1 MSLDC
6 RRWIELADREA
17 TGEALPTE
25 EQAFQRL
32 HAASC
37 AECAREAAIW
47 RALEAPAAN
56 LAPQAE
62 ELERI
67 MALATAE
74 RARRSVIALPRRWKN
89 MTLAGVAL
97 ASAAALVLWWNG
109 EHARSGSHRLAKGTA
124 TATIAAAQIRIP
136 AANSPSP
143 AEPVESGA
151 PPHCSEV
158 IPGAT
163 VCFARGAE
171 IASRALEGPDRA
183 LEVARG
189 RAVVSLLPQPPGT
202 SFSLTTAL
210 GKVTAV
216 GTIFSVEVRA
226 DGATIAR
233 VIEGHV
239 LVRAGETDIAHSVVA
254 GHAFRLGEQ
263 QPTLLSDHERDQDL
277 ALLSL
282 SGAVEHDPSN
292 PSSAPKVGDLGGAPV
307 APPDMLGY
315 ARSLRA
321 SGDFRRA
328 ADVYRRI
335 HAANP
340 QSPTGRAALVSL
352 GELLLSLNDAQGALS
367 AFDSYLVGGGAL
379 DQEAL
384 FGRARALRTLKRPAE
399 ERAAID
405 RFLAAYPSS
414 PQSRVLR
421 SRLAA
426 MKK

>member
-6 RRWIELADREA
+6 QRWIELSDREA
-17 TGEALPTE
+17 AGEALPTE
-25 EQAFQRL
+25 EHAFQRV

-47 RALEAPAAN
+47 RALKAPAAE
-56 LAPQAE
+56 LAPDSE
-62 ELERI
+62 EVERI
-67 MALATAE
+67 LRLATAE
-74 RARRSVIALPRRWKN
+74 RARPGVIALPRRWKSVAV
-89 MTLAGVAL
+89 AGAAL
-97 ASAAALVLWWNG
+97 ACAAALVLWWNG
-109 EHARSGSHRLAKGTA
+109 ERARGDSQGLAQGA
-124 TATIAAAQIRIP
+124 VIPSAAPLPRMP
-136 AANSPSP
+136 AANRASP
-143 AEPVESGA
+143 AGPSDGDA
-151 PPHCSEV
+151 PAHCAEV

-163 VCFARGAE
+163 VCFARGAV
-171 IASRALEGPDRA
+171 IASRALEGPDRT

-202 SFSLTTAL
+202 SFSLTTAG

-216 GTIFSVEVRA
+216 GTIFSVEVGA
-226 DGATIAR
+226 DGGTIAR

-239 LVRAGETDIAHSVVA
+239 SARAGEADAAHSVVA
-254 GHAFRLGEQ
+254 GQAFRLGEQ
-263 QPTLLSDHERDQDL
+263 QPTLLSDQERDVDL

-282 SGAVEHDPSN
+282 SGSSAQDPST
-292 PSSAPKVGDLGGAPV
+292 PSSGPKVGDLGGAP
-307 APPDMLGY
+307 AAPPPDMLGY

-328 ADVYRRI
+328 AEVYRKI

-340 QSPTGRAALVSL
+340 QSPSGRAALVSL
-352 GELLLSLNDAQGALS
+352 GELRLSLNDAKGALS
-367 AFDSYLVGGGAL
+367 AFDSYLARGGAL
-379 DQEAL
+379 AQEAL
-384 FGRARALRTLKRPAE
+384 FGRARALRTLNRPAD

-405 RFLAAYPSS
+405 RFLAAYPDA

>member
-17 TGEALPTE
+17 AGEALPTE
-25 EQAFQRL
+25 EQAFQRA
-32 HAASC
+32 HAAGC
-37 AECAREAAIW
+37 AECGREAAIW
-47 RALEAPAAN
+47 RALKAPAAD
-56 LAPQAE
+56 LAPEAE

-67 MALATAE
+67 MTLAAAE
-74 RARRSVIALPRRWKN
+74 RPSPSTIALPRRWKS
-89 MTLAGVAL
+89 MTLAGVAV
-97 ASAAALVLWWNG
+97 ACAAALALWWNG
-109 EHARSGSHRLAKGTA
+109 ERARNDSHRLAKGTG
-124 TATIAAAQIRIP
+124 TTAAQQHRMP
-136 AANSPSP
+136 AANSASP
-143 AEPVESGA
+143 AGPVESGA

-163 VCFARGAE
+163 VCFARGAA
-171 IASRALEGPDRA
+171 IASRALEGPERA
-183 LEVARG
+183 LELARG

-239 LVRAGETDIAHSVVA
+239 LVRAGADIAHSVLA
-254 GHAFRLGEQ
+254 GQAFRLGER
-263 QPTLLSDHERDQDL
+263 QPTLLSDHERDLDL

-282 SGAVEHDPSN
+282 SGSIERQQSN
-292 PSSAPKVGDLGGAPV
+292 PSSAPKAGDLRGAPA

-335 HAANP
+335 HAADP
-340 QSPTGRAALVSL
+340 QSPSGRAALVSL

-367 AFDSYLVGGGAL
+367 AFDSYLVRGGSLA
-379 DQEAL
+379 QEAL
-384 FGRARALRTLKRPAE
+384 FGRARALRTLNRPAE
-399 ERAAID
+399 ERAVID
-405 RFLAAYPSS
+405 RFLAAYPNA

-421 SRLAA
+421 SRLAT

>member
-17 TGEALPTE
+17 AGEALLTE
-25 EQAFQRL
+25 EQAFQRA
-32 HAASC
+32 HVASC
-37 AECAREAAIW
+37 AECAREAAVW
-47 RALEAPAAN
+47 RALKVPVAD
-56 LAPQAE
+56 APQAE

-67 MALATAE
+67 MMLATAE
-74 RARRSVIALPRRWKN
+74 RARRSVIALARRRKN
-89 MTLAGVAL
+89 LTLAGVAL
-97 ASAAALVLWWNG
+97 ACAAALGLWWNAERAPG
-109 EHARSGSHRLAKGTA
+109 GNQRVARGTVTSGAALHRVPAPSSALAVGG
-124 TATIAAAQIRIP
+124 
-136 AANSPSP
+136 
-143 AEPVESGA
+143 VESDA

-163 VCFARGAE
+163 VCFARGAAIVGRALAGPE
-171 IASRALEGPDRA
+171 RALE
-183 LEVARG
+183 LARG

-202 SFSLTTAL
+202 SFSLTTAS

-216 GTIFSVEVRA
+216 GTIFSVEVQP

-239 LVRAGETDIAHSVVA
+239 LVRSGGTEVALVA
-254 GHAFRLGEQ
+254 GQALRLGEQ
-263 QPTLLSDHERDQDL
+263 QPTLLSDQERDLDL

-282 SGAVEHDPSN
+282 SGSTERDPSTASN
-292 PSSAPKVGDLGGAPV
+292 GPKVGDLGGAPA
-307 APPDMLGY
+307 APTDMLGY

-328 ADVYRRI
+328 AEVYRQI

-340 QSPTGRAALVSL
+340 QSPSGRAALVSL
-352 GELLLSLNDAQGALS
+352 GELLLSRNDAKGALS
-367 AFDSYLVGGGAL
+367 AFDSYLARGGAL
-379 DQEAL
+379 TQEAL
-384 FGRARALRTLKRPAE
+384 FGRARALRTLNRPAE

-405 RFLAAYPSS
+405 RFLAAYPTA

-421 SRLAA
+421 ARLAS
-426 MKK
+426 MKQ

>member
-6 RRWIELADREA
+6 QRWIALADREA
-17 TGEALPTE
+17 AGEARSTE
-25 EQAFQRL
+25 EQAFQRV

-47 RALEAPAAN
+47 GALKAPAAD
-56 LAPQAE
+56 LAPESE
-62 ELERI
+62 EVERI
-67 MALATAE
+67 LRLATAA
-74 RARRSVIALPRRWKN
+74 RARPTVIALPRRWKSL
-89 MTLAGVAL
+89 TLAGVAV
-97 ASAAALVLWWNG
+97 SCAAALALWWNG
-109 EHARSGSHRLAKGTA
+109 EQARSAGHQLAKGKVPS
-124 TATIAAAQIRIP
+124 AAALHRIP
-136 AANSPSP
+136 SANRASLAGPIDGDAP
-143 AEPVESGA
+143 A
-151 PPHCSEV
+151 HCAEV

-163 VCFARGAE
+163 VCFARGAA
-171 IASRALEGPDRA
+171 IASRTLEGPERA
-183 LEVARG
+183 LGLARG

-202 SFSLTTAL
+202 SFSLTTAV

-216 GTIFSVEVRA
+216 GTIFSVEVAA

-239 LVRAGETDIAHSVVA
+239 LVRAGEADAAHSVVA
-254 GHAFRLGEQ
+254 GQAFRLGEQ
-263 QPTLLSDHERDQDL
+263 QPTPLSDQERDVDL

-282 SGAVEHDPSN
+282 SGSSKQDPSS
-292 PSSAPKVGDLGGAPV
+292 PSSGPKVGDLGGAPA
-307 APPDMLGY
+307 APADMLAY

-340 QSPTGRAALVSL
+340 QSPSGRAALVSL
-352 GELLLSLNDAQGALS
+352 GELRLSLNDAKGALN
-367 AFDSYLVGGGAL
+367 AFDSYLAGGGAL
-379 DQEAL
+379 AQEAL
-384 FGRARALRTLKRPAE
+384 FGRARALRTLNRPAE

-405 RFLAAYPSS
+405 RFLAAYPNA

>member
-17 TGEALPTE
+17 AGEALLTE
-25 EQAFQRL
+25 EQAFQRA

-56 LAPQAE
+56 VAPQAE

-74 RARRSVIALPRRWKN
+74 RSRWSPIALPRRWKN
-89 MTLAGVAL
+89 VTLGAAAVAC
-97 ASAAALVLWWNG
+97 AAALALWWNG
-109 EHARSGSHRLAKGTA
+109 EHARSGSQRLAKGTV
-124 TATIAAAQIRIP
+124 TIAAPQHRMP
-136 AANSPSP
+136 AAHSASP
-143 AEPVESGA
+143 AEPGESGA

-158 IPGAT
+158 VPGAT

-171 IASRALEGPDRA
+171 VASRALEGPDRA
-183 LEVARG
+183 LELARG

-239 LVRAGETDIAHSVVA
+239 LVRAGETDFAHSLVA
-254 GHAFRLGEQ
+254 GQAFRLGEQ

-282 SGAVEHDPSN
+282 SGGVERDQSN
-292 PSSAPKVGDLGGAPV
+292 PSSAPKVGDLDGAPA

-352 GELLLSLNDAQGALS
+352 GELLLSLNDAHGALS

-379 DQEAL
+379 AQEAL

-405 RFLAAYPSS
+405 RFLGAYPNA

>member
-6 RRWIELADREA
+6 RRWVELADREA
-17 TGEALPTE
+17 AGEALLTE
-25 EQAFQRL
+25 EQAFQRT

-37 AECAREAAIW
+37 AECGREAAIW
-47 RALEAPAAN
+47 RALRVPEAD
-56 LAPQAE
+56 LAPEAE

-67 MALATAE
+67 
-74 RARRSVIALPRRWKN
+74 
-89 MTLAGVAL
+89 VAL
-97 ASAAALVLWWNG
+97 ARARPRPSVISLPLRWKGVTLGGVAVACAAAAVLWWSG
-109 EHARSGSHRLAKGTA
+109 EGARGGSPRLAKGTVA
-124 TATIAAAQIRIP
+124 SVALRHRGP
-136 AANSPSP
+136 AANGASP
-143 AEPVESGA
+143 AAPVE
-151 PPHCSEV
+151 PHCSEV

-163 VCFARGAE
+163 VCFARGTAV
-171 IASRALEGPDRA
+171 ASRALEGPERA
-183 LEVARG
+183 LEIARG
-189 RAVVSLLPQPPGT
+189 RAVVSLLPQPAGT
-202 SFSLTTAL
+202 SFSLTTAA

-239 LVRAGETDIAHSVVA
+239 LVRAGQTDTAHSVVA
-254 GHAFRLGEQ
+254 GQAFRLGEQ
-263 QPTLLSDHERDQDL
+263 QPTLLSDQERDLDL

-282 SGAVEHDPSN
+282 SGSVDRDPSN
-292 PSSAPKVGDLGGAPV
+292 PSSGPKTGDLGGAP
-307 APPDMLGY
+307 AAPDMLGY

-328 ADVYRRI
+328 AEVYRRI
-335 HAANP
+335 HAADP
-340 QSPTGRAALVSL
+340 QSPSGRAALVSL
-352 GELLLSLNDAQGALS
+352 GELRLSLNDAKGALS
-367 AFDSYLVGGGAL
+367 AFDSYLARGGAL
-379 DQEAL
+379 TQEAL
-384 FGRARALRTLKRPAE
+384 FGRARALRSLNRPVE

-405 RFLAAYPSS
+405 RFLAAYPNA

>member
-17 TGEALPTE
+17 AGEALPTE
-25 EQAFQRL
+25 EQAFQRA

-37 AECAREAAIW
+37 MECAREAAIW
-47 RALEAPAAN
+47 RALKAPAAE
-56 LAPQAE
+56 LAPEAA

-67 MALATAE
+67 MTLASAG
-74 RARRSVIALPRRWKN
+74 RVRPSPLALPRRWKS
-89 MTLAGVAL
+89 MTLAGGAI
-97 ASAAALVLWWNG
+97 ACAAALVLWWNV
-109 EHARSGSHRLAKGTA
+109 ARPEGPRLAQGTGMP
-124 TATIAAAQIRIP
+124 AAQPHRAP
-136 AANSPSP
+136 AADSTSP
-143 AEPVESGA
+143 AGPVESGA

-163 VCFARGAE
+163 VCFASGAA
-171 IASRALEGPDRA
+171 IASRALEGPERA
-183 LEVARG
+183 LELARG

-239 LVRAGETDIAHSVVA
+239 LVRAGGTDRAHSVVA
-254 GHAFRLGEQ
+254 GQAFRLGEQ
-263 QPTLLSDHERDQDL
+263 QPTPLSDQERDLDL

-282 SGAVEHDPSN
+282 SGSIDRQQSN
-292 PSSAPKVGDLGGAPV
+292 RSSPPKTGLGDAPA
-307 APPDMLGY
+307 APPDMLEY

-335 HAANP
+335 HAAAP
-340 QSPTGRAALVSL
+340 QSPSGRAALVSL
-352 GELLLSLNDAQGALS
+352 GELLLSLNDAQGALR
-367 AFDSYLVGGGAL
+367 AFDSYLVSGGSLA
-379 DQEAL
+379 QEAL
-384 FGRARALRTLKRPAE
+384 FGRARALRTLNRPAE
-399 ERAAID
+399 ERAAIE
-405 RFLAAYPSS
+405 RFLAAYPNA

-426 MKK
+426 MN

>member
-6 RRWIELADREA
+6 RRWIELSDREA
-17 TGEALPTE
+17 AGEALPTE
-25 EQAFQRL
+25 EQAFQRA

-37 AECAREAAIW
+37 GECAREAAIW
-47 RALEAPAAN
+47 RALKAPAAN
-56 LAPQAE
+56 APEAE

-67 MALATAE
+67 VTLATAE
-74 RARRSVIALPRRWKN
+74 RSRQSPIALPRQWKIV
-89 MTLAGVAL
+89 TLGAA
-97 ASAAALVLWWNG
+97 AIACAAALVLWWNG
-109 EHARSGSHRLAKGTA
+109 EHVRNGSQRLAKGTV
-124 TATIAAAQIRIP
+124 TIAAPQHRIP
-136 AANSPSP
+136 AANGPSP
-143 AEPVESGA
+143 AGPVESGA

-158 IPGAT
+158 VPGAT

-171 IASRALEGPDRA
+171 IASRVLEGPDRA
-183 LEVARG
+183 LELARG

-202 SFSLTTAL
+202 SFSLTTAA

-239 LVRAGETDIAHSVVA
+239 LVRAGETDSAHSVVA
-254 GHAFRLGEQ
+254 GQAFRLGEQ

-282 SGAVEHDPSN
+282 SGSSEREQSN
-292 PSSAPKVGDLGGAPV
+292 PSSAAKAGDLGGAPA

-321 SGDFRRA
+321 SGDYRRA

-340 QSPTGRAALVSL
+340 QSSTGRAALVSL
-352 GELLLSLNDAQGALS
+352 GELLLSLNDAQGALG

-379 DQEAL
+379 AQEAL
-384 FGRARALRTLKRPAE
+384 FGRARALRTLQRPAE

-405 RFLAAYPSS
+405 RFLAAYPNS

>member
-6 RRWIELADREA
+6 RHWIELADREA
-17 TGEALPTE
+17 AGEALPTE

-47 RALEAPAAN
+47 RALKEPVADV
-56 LAPQAE
+56 APQAA

-74 RARRSVIALPRRWKN
+74 RARRSVIALPPRWKN

-97 ASAAALVLWWNG
+97 ACAAALGLWWNG
-109 EHARSGSHRLAKGTA
+109 QITRNGSQRLAKGTS
-124 TATIAAAQIRIP
+124 TIGALQHRIP
-136 AANSPSP
+136 AVNKASP
-143 AEPVESGA
+143 EPVESGA

-158 IPGAT
+158 VPGAT

-171 IASRALEGPDRA
+171 IASRALEGNDRA

-239 LVRAGETDIAHSVVA
+239 LVRAGETDSAHSVVA
-254 GHAFRLGEQ
+254 GQAFRLGEQ
-263 QPTLLSDHERDQDL
+263 QPTLLSEHERDQDL

-282 SGAVEHDPSN
+282 AGPVERDQSN
-292 PSSAPKVGDLGGAPV
+292 PSSAPKVGDFGGASA

-352 GELLLSLNDAQGALS
+352 GELLLSLNDAMGALS
-367 AFDSYLVGGGAL
+367 AFDSYLAGGGAL
-379 DQEAL
+379 AQEAL

-405 RFLAAYPSS
+405 RFIAAYPNA

>member
-25 EQAFQRL
+25 EQAFQRA
-32 HAASC
+32 HVASC
-37 AECAREAAIW
+37 VECGREAAIW
-47 RALEAPAAN
+47 RALKAPAAD
-56 LAPQAE
+56 LAPDAE

-67 MALATAE
+67 MTLV
-74 RARRSVIALPRRWKN
+74 RAGRPRPSPVALPRRWKS
-89 MTLAGVAL
+89 MTLGGVAV
-97 ASAAALVLWWNG
+97 ACAAALLLWWAG
-109 EHARSGSHRLAKGTA
+109 TPARNDGHRLAKGTGT
-124 TATIAAAQIRIP
+124 TAARQHDMPAPSGASP
-136 AANSPSP
+136 AA
-143 AEPVESGA
+143 PVESGA

-163 VCFARGAE
+163 VCFARGAA
-171 IASRALEGPDRA
+171 IASRALEGPERA
-183 LEVARG
+183 LELARG

-202 SFSLTTAL
+202 SFSLTTVS

-216 GTIFSVEVRA
+216 GTIFSVELRA

-239 LVRAGETDIAHSVVA
+239 LVRPRGSDKAHSVVA
-254 GHAFRLGEQ
+254 GQAFRLGEQ
-263 QPTLLSDHERDQDL
+263 QPTPLSDQERDLDL

-282 SGAVEHDPSN
+282 SGSSDGQQSN
-292 PSSAPKVGDLGGAPV
+292 PSSPPKTGLGGAPA

-335 HAANP
+335 HAADP
-340 QSPTGRAALVSL
+340 QSPSGRAALVSL
-352 GELLLSLNDAQGALS
+352 GELLLSLNDAQGALR
-367 AFDSYLVGGGAL
+367 AFDSYLGRGGSLA
-379 DQEAL
+379 QEAL
-384 FGRARALRTLKRPAE
+384 FGRARALRTLNRPAE

-405 RFLAAYPSS
+405 RFLAAYPNA

>member
-17 TGEALPTE
+17 AGEALPHE
-25 EQAFQRL
+25 EQAFLRV

-56 LAPQAE
+56 LVADE

-67 MALATAE
+67 MTLATAE
-74 RARRSVIALPRRWKN
+74 RSRPRAGLPRRWKGL
-89 MTLAGVAL
+89 TLSGVAV
-97 ASAAALVLWWNG
+97 ACAAALVLWWNG
-109 EHARSGSHRLAKGTA
+109 ESARSGSHRLAKGTV
-124 TATIAAAQIRIP
+124 TIAAPQLRNP
-136 AANSPSP
+136 APNGALPTG
-143 AEPVESGA
+143 PVEAGA

-158 IPGAT
+158 IRGAT
-163 VCFARGAE
+163 VCFARGAA
-171 IASRALEGPDRA
+171 IASRALEGPHRS
-183 LEVARG
+183 LELARG
-189 RAVVSLLPQPPGT
+189 RAVVSLSPQPPGT
-202 SFSLTTAL
+202 SFSLTTPS

-226 DGATIAR
+226 DGGTIAR
-233 VIEGHV
+233 VIEGRV
-239 LVRAGETDIAHSVVA
+239 LVRAGDTDVAHSVVA
-254 GHAFRLGEQ
+254 GQAFRLGEQ

-277 ALLSL
+277 ELLSL
-282 SGAVEHDPSN
+282 SGSIERDQSN
-292 PSSAPKVGDLGGAPV
+292 PSSMPKVGDVGGAPA

-352 GELLLSLNDAQGALS
+352 GELLLSLNDARGALS

-379 DQEAL
+379 AQEAL
-384 FGRARALRTLKRPAE
+384 FGRARALRALKQPAE

-405 RFLAAYPSS
+405 RFLAAYPNA

>member
-6 RRWIELADREA
+6 RRWIELADRA
-17 TGEALPTE
+17 AAGEALPTE
-25 EQAFQRL
+25 EQAFQGA

-37 AECAREAAIW
+37 AECAREAAMW
-47 RALEAPAAN
+47 RALKAPAPD
-56 LAPQAE
+56 LAEAE
-62 ELERI
+62 EVERI
-67 MALATAE
+67 MTLAA
-74 RARRSVIALPRRWKN
+74 ARRPSSSPIALPQRWKG
-89 MTLAGVAL
+89 MTLAAATVAC
-97 ASAAALVLWWNG
+97 AAALFLWWNG
-109 EHARSGSHRLAKGTA
+109 ERARGGSHRLAKGTV
-124 TATIAAAQIRIP
+124 TIAAPQHRIP
-136 AANSPSP
+136 AANSASP
-143 AEPVESGA
+143 AGAAESGA

-163 VCFARGAE
+163 VCFARGAA
-171 IASRALEGPDRA
+171 IASRTLEGPDRA
-183 LEVARG
+183 LELARG

-233 VIEGHV
+233 VVEGHV
-239 LVRAGETDIAHSVVA
+239 SVRAGETDTAHSVVA
-254 GHAFRLGEQ
+254 GQAFRLGEQ
-263 QPTLLSDHERDQDL
+263 QPTLLSDHERDLDL

-282 SGAVEHDPSN
+282 AGSIERDRSN
-292 PSSAPKVGDLGGAPV
+292 PSSAPKAGEVGGAPA
-307 APPDMLGY
+307 APSDMLGY

-328 ADVYRRI
+328 ADVYRSI

-340 QSPTGRAALVSL
+340 QSPSGRAALVSL
-352 GELLLSLNDAQGALS
+352 GELLLSLHDTQGALS
-367 AFDSYLVGGGAL
+367 AFDAYLVGGGAL
-379 DQEAL
+379 TQEAL
-384 FGRARALRTLKRPAE
+384 FGRVRALRTLKRPVE
-399 ERAAID
+399 ERAAIA
-405 RFLAAYPSS
+405 RFLAAYPNA